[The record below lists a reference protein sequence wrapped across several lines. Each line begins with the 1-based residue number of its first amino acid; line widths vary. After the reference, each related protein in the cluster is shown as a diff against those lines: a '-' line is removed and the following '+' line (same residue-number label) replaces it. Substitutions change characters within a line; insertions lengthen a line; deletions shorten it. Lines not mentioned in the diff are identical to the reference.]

1 MISRFKEVILTK
13 KAFEMAETFTG
24 QVSYLLVIFFSS
36 FESSGCVVHINDYAS
51 PPPFPLGKVQKY
63 NITYNMIVDILS

>member
-1 MISRFKEVILTK
+1 MINRFKEVILTK
-13 KAFEMAETFTG
+13 KAFEMAETLTG

-51 PPPFPLGKVQKY
+51 PPLSPLARCKS
-63 NITYNMIVDILS
+63 IISHII